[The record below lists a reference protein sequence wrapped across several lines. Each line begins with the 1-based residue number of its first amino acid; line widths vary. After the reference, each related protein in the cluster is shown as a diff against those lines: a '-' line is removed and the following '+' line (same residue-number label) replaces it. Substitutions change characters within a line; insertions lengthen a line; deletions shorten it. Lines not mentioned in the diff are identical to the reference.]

1 MATSIGATTFNAVY
15 NTLTDGRCEVRFRNR
30 TIAKAHTT
38 GITKSHDYDDRGV
51 AAELSGSIRY
61 LTADDLDLQI
71 GDAIEFRH
79 LGATAWRKGRITDK
93 YDIGGVTHIEL
104 EGVANR

>member
-1 MATSIGATTFNAVY
+1 MATSLGAITFNAVY
-15 NTLTDGRCEVRFRNR
+15 NTLTDTRCEIQFKRQSI
-30 TIAKAHTT
+30 TKALTT

-61 LTADDLDLQI
+61 MTQDDLDLQI
-71 GDAIEFRH
+71 GDVIEFRY
-79 LGATAWRKGRITDK
+79 LGAATWRKGRLTDK

>member
-1 MATSIGATTFNAVY
+1 MSNLGAKAFNAVY
-15 NTLTDGRCEVRFRNR
+15 NTLTDTRCEVQFKRQ
-30 TIAKAHTT
+30 TIAKALTT

-61 LTADDLDLQI
+61 LTADDLSLQI
-71 GDAIEFRH
+71 GDVIEFRY